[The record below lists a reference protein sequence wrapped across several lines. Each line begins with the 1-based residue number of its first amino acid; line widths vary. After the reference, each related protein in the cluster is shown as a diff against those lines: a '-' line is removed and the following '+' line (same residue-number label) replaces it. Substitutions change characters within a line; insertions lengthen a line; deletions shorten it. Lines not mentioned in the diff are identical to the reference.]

1 MFEFLQFS
9 LSCLISF
16 GFCCSCILDSGDNN
30 SSVHSCKILY
40 RLGEYYYSILPYI
53 YHEELSSQLILL
65 YTQIFTVKNSKLHST
80 GLFCQI
86 FSLQNSATLKFSFFT
101 FKNLS
106 VFQSSVYTKADLQ
119 TSDVT
124 RFVFMYECW
133 CDKLS
138 SHVLHL
144 ITIFFQLSNHYWSH
158 AQMTIMHPCCY
169 YTCKWVDIF
178 IPITSTN

>member
-1 MFEFLQFS
+1 MDTRSEIAIILLNVWVLLFS
-9 LSCLISF
+9 LSCMVSF

-40 RLGEYYYSILPYI
+40 WWVLLQLLPYI
-53 YHEELSSQLILL
+53 YHEESPSELITL

-86 FSLQNSATLKFSFFT
+86 FSLQNSAILKFSFFT

-106 VFQSSVYTKADLQ
+106 VFQSPVYTKADLQ

-124 RFVFMYECW
+124 RLVFMFESW
-133 CDKLS
+133 CDELT

-144 ITIFFQLSNHYWSH
+144 IIIFFQLSIHYWSH
-158 AQMTIMHPCCY
+158 A
-169 YTCKWVDIF
+169 
-178 IPITSTN
+178 